1 MIGVGR
7 ISTTS
12 GPTQTTQIAK
22 TGGKLI
28 QMNRQSTTEGRQ
40 ITSKGRQSVA
50 ANNAPKLP
58 PLPGFAGVEIN
69 DSVLTVSH
77 KKTDVSRLRSKSST
91 GSSSSSTS
99 STSSSTSSSHN
110 DKRFDFSVIQTKQVD
125 DKITIDENG
134 KLKLPKLADLS
145 FKSEQRGR
153 SSSTP
158 VKRFSETARRSG
170 TGGGGDVSRKSVA
183 RYGNLN
189 LIYTRIIYILT
200 PIIPF
205 I

>member
-1 MIGVGR
+1 VIGVGR

-69 DSVLTVSH
+69 DSVLTVRH

-91 GSSSSSTS
+91 
-99 STSSSTSSSHN
+99 SSSHKN
-110 DKRFDFSVIQTKQVD
+110 NATERLDVSVIKVYDGT
-125 DKITIDENG
+125 TLDENG

-153 SSSTP
+153 SSSPP
-158 VKRFSETARRSG
+158 VTRFSETARPG
-170 TGGGGDVSRKSVA
+170 GEGGGDVSRKSVA